1 MLAQEPQ
8 EVLHIKVI
16 TIHNS
21 FFTKNRID
29 LWSATVVWYKYN
41 LRWHHN
47 KVLLGKRIRHGAYS
61 VCSGK
66 YFCSS
71 CVNITCYVLLII
83 FFSSYKYAELPLM
96 KCSLCNDCTTLVMQH
111 VGFQNNCKNVHFFSF
126 SNNIWV
132 LVFSGFFF
140 NFKKAVLIKMS
151 E

>member
-21 FFTKNRID
+21 FFFTKNRID

-71 CVNITCYVLLII
+71 CVNITMLCFVDNFFFRLINMQSYTFDEVLFMQWLHNTCHAACRFSRQLQECSFFFLFRII
-83 FFSSYKYAELPLM
+83 FEF
-96 KCSLCNDCTTLVMQH
+96 
-111 VGFQNNCKNVHFFSF
+111 
-126 SNNIWV
+126 
-132 LVFSGFFF
+132 
-140 NFKKAVLIKMS
+140 
-151 E
+151 